1 MPEIICNT
9 SPLQY
14 LHQVGRLDLLPRLF
28 SEVVVPTA
36 VSAELAQGR
45 RLGVDVPQL
54 EVLPWVE
61 MREPRSEVVLSLITD
76 LGAGE
81 TATLALALERGDAVV
96 ILDDALARRHAQR
109 LGVRFT
115 GTLGLLLDAK
125 RAGLIDAVTPVL
137 DELQSLRF
145 RLSAGTKEVIMQ
157 LAGET

>member
-1 MPEIICNT
+1 M
-9 SPLQY
+9 
-14 LHQVGRLDLLPRLF
+14 
-28 SEVVVPTA
+28 
-36 VSAELAQGR
+36 
-45 RLGVDVPQL
+45 PQL

-145 RLSAGTKEVIMQ
+145 RLSAGTREVILR
-157 LAGET
+157 LAGEA